1 MVEAKYSKAMKRLEE
16 IILKIESEEIDVD
29 ELAEKVKEAVSLIKS
44 CKSKIE
50 KAELEVKK
58 VVDGFGSQGAEE

>member
-1 MVEAKYSKAMKRLEE
+1 MADIKYDKSIKKLEE
-16 IILKIESEEIDVD
+16 IIERIENEEIDVD
-29 ELAEKVKEAVSLIKS
+29 ELSISVKEAVTLIKT

-58 VVDGFGSQGAEE
+58 VVDGFND

>member
-1 MVEAKYSKAMKRLEE
+1 MAEGKYIKCIKRLEE
-16 IILKIESEEIDVD
+16 IIEKIENEEIDVD
-29 ELAEKVKEAVSLIKS
+29 ELADKVKEAVVLIKD

-58 VVDGFGSQGAEE
+58 VVEDLAQTEES

>member
-1 MVEAKYSKAMKRLEE
+1 MAESKYAKSLKKLED
-16 IILKIESEEIDVD
+16 IIGKIDSEEIDVD
-29 ELAEKVKEAVSLIKS
+29 ELADNVKEAVVLIKE

-58 VVDGFGSQGAEE
+58 VVEDFGQDES